1 MAELRGVGRYE
12 VVGAGPAVVILSN
25 PQADPGWWAAPLVT
39 ALTAA
44 GFQAVSFVHTGP
56 EHEPGAV
63 ARDVA
68 ALISHLGVGPAFLV
82 GWSQG
87 AAIAQEVALRHPDL
101 VAAAALIAGY
111 ARRNAFDLVLADA
124 WAALDEAGPELDPV
138 RLALLFLTSHPVP
151 ELGDDTFVEPLLA
164 GMRRW
169 SARGPSDARDRSK
182 AFLRAYEDRRPELAT
197 LRVPC
202 LVMGFELDADTFVTR
217 AREVAEAIPGSRYVE
232 LPGAAHL
239 APITE
244 PARVFGPIVEFLLTR
259 R

>member
-1 MAELRGVGRYE
+1 MGRYE
-12 VVGAGPAVVILSN
+12 VIGAGPTVVILSN
-25 PQADPGWWAAPLVT
+25 PQADPRWWAGPLVE

-44 GFQAVSFVHTGP
+44 GFQAVPFVHTGSG
-56 EHEPGAV
+56 HEPMAV

-68 ALISHLGVGPAFLV
+68 ALITHLAVGPALLV

-87 AAIAQEVALRHPDL
+87 AAIAQEVALRHPDQ

-111 ARRNAFDLVLADA
+111 ARRNTFDLVLRDA

-151 ELGDDTFVEPLLA
+151 ALGDDAFVDPRLA
-164 GMRRW
+164 GMRQW
-169 SARGPSDARDRSK
+169 SARGPSAARDRAK

-197 LRVPC
+197 LRAPC

-232 LPGAAHL
+232 LPGAGHL
-239 APITE
+239 EPITE
-244 PARVFGPIVEFLLTR
+244 PSRVCGPIVEFFLTR